1 MTSRRDDIRNS
12 MFYAVVMIIGL
23 SLWIVAVTLIRF
35 IFIDKMSDR
44 LFVPFMSYVS
54 ISIGIMLLINGLMF
68 FIYFALH
75 FNEQKPKEMLA
86 TIFVIALTYTIC
98 LYTALIS
105 VYVMPIFMC
114 ALVLSQLGQRRQSMI
129 ANFLTIIF
137 VSFSLMIHC
146 MIMGSSLLPVLVMM
160 ATGLLCGG
168 LSSVALS
175 SDASRLMFMSKS
187 FIICVCEVSVAAV
200 LSLMMIEAKFFD
212 NVVYMCFSAALHFA
226 LGLVLS
232 PIIERSFNLITNV
245 RLMELTNHNSP
256 LISRL
261 LKEAPGT
268 FNHSLAVAS
277 FAEMCAAS
285 IGENPYLARA
295 CAYYHDVGKLA
306 NPMYFKENQS
316 DYNPHDDILPEV
328 SADIL
333 RSHTTKGL
341 ELCKQYRIPEE
352 ISHVTVQHHGTML
365 IPVFY
370 NKAQKLTDGTVDPQD
385 YCYRGEIPTTKLA
398 ALVMI
403 CDSSEAAIRAM
414 DQPDGDKVD
423 KLLRKLINDRLMSGQ
438 FDNCK
443 ITMRELNT
451 IRETII
457 SAYGGLFHKR
467 LKYPEGK

>member
-1 MTSRRDDIRNS
+1 MTTSNDDIHNS
-12 MFYAVVMIIGL
+12 MFYTVLMILGL
-23 SLWIVAVTLIRF
+23 SVWIVAVTLIRF
-35 IFIDKMSDR
+35 IFIDNMSS
-44 LFVPFMSYVS
+44 LLTVPFLSYLA
-54 ISIGIMLLINGLMF
+54 ISIGIVLLVNGLMF
-68 FIYFALH
+68 FMYFALH
-75 FNEQKPKEMLA
+75 FDEQKPKEILA
-86 TIFVIALTYTIC
+86 TVFIIALTYTLC
-98 LYTALIS
+98 LYIALIS
-105 VYVMPIFMC
+105 VYLMPIFLC
-114 ALVLSQLGQRRQSMI
+114 ALILSQLGQKKQSMLI
-129 ANFLTIIF
+129 NFLTIVLVTF
-137 VSFSLMIHC
+137 TLLVHSLITKA
-146 MIMGSSLLPVLVMM
+146 SLLPVLVMM
-160 ATGLLCGG
+160 STGLLCGG
-168 LSSVALS
+168 LSSIALS
-175 SDASRLMFMSKS
+175 SDASRLMFMFKS
-187 FIICVCEVSVAAV
+187 FLICIDEVGISAV
-200 LSLMMIEAKFFD
+200 LSLIVYESNTFD
-212 NVVYMCFSAALHFA
+212 YLFYICLSAGIHFT
-226 LGLVLS
+226 LGLILS
-232 PIIERSFNLITNV
+232 PILERSFNLITNV
-245 RLMELTNHNSP
+245 RLMELTNHNAP
-256 LISRL
+256 LINRL

-277 FAEMCAAS
+277 FAEMCATS

-306 NPMYFKENQS
+306 NPIYFKENQS

-333 RSHTTKGL
+333 RSHTSKGL
-341 ELCKQYRIPEE
+341 ELCKQYHIPEE

-370 NKAQKLTDGTVDPQD
+370 NKAQKLTDGTVEASE
-385 YCYRGEIPTTKLA
+385 YCYKGEIPTTKLA

-423 KLLRKLINDRLMSGQ
+423 RLLRKLINDRLESGQ

>member
-1 MTSRRDDIRNS
+1 MTSKS
-12 MFYAVVMIIGL
+12 EEMQKSLFYAVLMLIGL
-23 SLWIVAVTLIRF
+23 SVWIIAVTLIRF
-35 IFIDKMSDR
+35 IFIDGMGSKLSIPY
-44 LFVPFMSYVS
+44 LSYIA
-54 ISIGIMLLINGLMF
+54 ISIGFIFLVNGLMLVM
-68 FIYFALH
+68 YYALG
-75 FNEQKPKEMLA
+75 FKNRKPKEQLA
-86 TIFVIALTYTIC
+86 TVCIIGFTYFIC
-98 LYTALIS
+98 LYSALIS
-105 VYVMPIFMC
+105 VYVMPIFIC
-114 ALVLSQLGQRRQSMI
+114 ALIMAQLGQRNMSLI
-129 ANFLTIIF
+129 ANFI
-137 VSFSLMIHC
+137 LMIFITYALSIHS
-146 MIMGSSLLPVLVMM
+146 MIMGTSLLPVLVMM
-160 ATGLLCGG
+160 VNGLLCGG
-168 LSSVALS
+168 LSSLLIS
-175 SDASRLMFMSKS
+175 GDASRIMFMVKS
-187 FIICVCEVSVAAV
+187 LFICIGSIVVMLI
-200 LSLMMIEAKFFD
+200 LSLILVSGKVFD
-212 NVVYMCFSAALHFA
+212 NIVYMGISALAHF
-226 LGLVLS
+226 LVGLTLP
-232 PIIERSFNLITNV
+232 PIVERIFNLITNV

-256 LISRL
+256 LISKL

-277 FAEMCAAS
+277 FAQMCATN

-333 RSHTTKGL
+333 RSHTSKGL
-341 ELCKQYRIPEE
+341 ELCNQYRIPEE
-352 ISHVTVQHHGTML
+352 ISHVTIQHHGTML

-370 NKAQKLTDGTVDPQD
+370 NKAQKLTDGTVEAAD

-398 ALVMI
+398 AIVMI

-423 KLLRKLINDRLMSGQ
+423 KLLRKLINDRLEHGQ

-443 ITMRELNT
+443 ITMRELN
-451 IRETII
+451 IVRETII